1 MDLECK
7 IEAYPP
13 PAIRWPSYKLIAK
26 IVWSS
31 RGGGGPG
38 VSKFIGNFGLPSCSG
53 VGNWDVRVLF
63 EYSVPQLVTVTNN
76 QQPHI
81 TGGSGRAQLS
91 Q

>member
-31 RGGGGPG
+31 RGGRGSWSIQIHWKLWASLLFWGGKLG
-38 VSKFIGNFGLPSCSG
+38 
-53 VGNWDVRVLF
+53 LF

-76 QQPHI
+76 Q
-81 TGGSGRAQLS
+81 
-91 Q
+91 